1 MALTESK
8 MIELGTKAPDF
19 TLPDPSGRLWRL
31 SDFEGGEALLVVFMC
46 NHCPFVKHLKPA
58 LAALTRE
65 MQPKGL
71 ESVAISANDIESHP
85 ADAPEKMAEEAEQ
98 FGYVFPYL
106 YDESQETARAYGA
119 LCTPD
124 FFLFDRERRLAYR
137 GQFDDSRPGD
147 GKPVTGADLRAAI
160 EALLSGQR
168 PSEDQKPSI
177 GCNIKWKAAG

>member
-1 MALTESK
+1 MALTESR

-19 TLPDPSGRLWRL
+19 TLPDPSGDLWRL

-65 MQPKGL
+65 MKPRGL

-85 ADAPEKMAEEAEQ
+85 ADAPEKMAEEAKQ